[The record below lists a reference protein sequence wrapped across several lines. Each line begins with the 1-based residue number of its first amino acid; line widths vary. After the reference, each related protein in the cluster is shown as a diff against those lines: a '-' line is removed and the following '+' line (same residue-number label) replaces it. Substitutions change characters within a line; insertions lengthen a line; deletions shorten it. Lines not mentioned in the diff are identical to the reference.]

1 MARYR
6 PDGSRRRPSEW
17 AERATDAAATPDAVA
32 AAVSNVAAISVPTAH
47 TGHTGH
53 EGAGEVLRR
62 GDGILVY
69 LMNIPRPEEIREEV
83 DELGAVTLPLI
94 GKINITGL
102 RTSQAEDAI
111 KDAYISGGFYRKID
125 VIVMADAG
133 TYYVRGEVK
142 RPGSFPLSGDIT
154 LIQAI
159 ITAGGYTDFAKRSK
173 IKVISGSRDMT
184 FDGDKIEDGEEA
196 DPLIK
201 ANDTIIVQRRW
212 M

>member
-1 MARYR
+1 M
-6 PDGSRRRPSEW
+6 
-17 AERATDAAATPDAVA
+17 
-32 AAVSNVAAISVPTAH
+32 AAVSNTADIAISTADS
-47 TGHTGH
+47 GDA
-53 EGAGEVLRR
+53 EYNGAGEVLRR

-69 LMNIPRPEEIREEV
+69 LMNIPRPQEIREEV
-83 DELGAVTLPLI
+83 DEVGAVTLPLI
-94 GKINITGL
+94 GQIHVTGL

-154 LIQAI
+154 LIQAVA
-159 ITAGGYTDFAKRSK
+159 TAGGYTDFARRSR
-173 IKVISGSRDMT
+173 IKVISGSRDIT
-184 FDGDKIEDGEEA
+184 FDGDRIEDGDEP

-201 ANDTIIVQRRW
+201 ANDTIIVPRRKW
-212 M
+212 

>member
-1 MARYR
+1 MARYH

-17 AERATDAAATPDAVA
+17 AERAAPAVVA
-32 AAVSNVAAISVPTAH
+32 PGTAMAAVSNTADIAISTADS
-47 TGHTGH
+47 GDA
-53 EGAGEVLRR
+53 EYNGAGEVLRR

-69 LMNIPRPEEIREEV
+69 LMNIPRPQEIREEV
-83 DELGAVTLPLI
+83 DEVGAVTLPLI
-94 GKINITGL
+94 GQIHVTGL

-154 LIQAI
+154 LIQAVA
-159 ITAGGYTDFAKRSK
+159 TAGGYTDFARRSR
-173 IKVISGSRDMT
+173 IKVISGSRDIT
-184 FDGDKIEDGEEA
+184 FDGDRIEDGDEP

-201 ANDTIIVQRRW
+201 ANDTIIVPRRKW
-212 M
+212 